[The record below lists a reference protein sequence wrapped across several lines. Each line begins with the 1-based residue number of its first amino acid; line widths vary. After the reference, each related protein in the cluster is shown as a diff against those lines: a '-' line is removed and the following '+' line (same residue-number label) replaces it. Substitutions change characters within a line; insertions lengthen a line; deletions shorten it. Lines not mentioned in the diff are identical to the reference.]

1 MDKIIIS
8 ASRRNEI
15 GKKNKSLRQHN
26 MIPAIAYG
34 HSISSIPLKVNSKIL
49 EAAYSRA
56 GSSRIVDLR
65 IDDKE
70 DKNVLIQAV
79 QHSPRSGAIIH
90 ADFYVVKMDEKIK
103 TEVPLHFIGESAMVY
118 QEGGTLLKNYE
129 ALEIEALPGDLPES
143 ISVDISVLDDFE
155 KAIHIRDLQIPAGS
169 TILNDPDEL
178 VAKIEPPRS
187 EEELAELEEPIT
199 EELPEVE
206 KVEAEEEKEDT
217 DEDKGKNEEVTPT
230 TEGKVE

>member
-8 ASRRNEI
+8 ATRRKEL
-15 GKKNKSLRQHN
+15 GKKNKSLRQHK

-34 HSISSIPLKVNSKIL
+34 HSINPIPLKVDSKIL
-49 EAAYSRA
+49 EMAYSKA
-56 GSSRIVDLR
+56 GSNRIIDLK

-79 QHSPRSGAIIH
+79 QHSPRSGAIMH

-103 TEVPLHFIGESAMVY
+103 TEVPLHFLGESAMVY

-129 ALEIEALPGDLPES
+129 ALEVEALPRDLPES
-143 ISVDISVLDDFE
+143 IPVDISVLDDFE
-155 KAIHIRDLQIPAGS
+155 KAIHIRDLHVPSGS
-169 TILNDPDEL
+169 IILNDPDEL

-206 KVEAEEEKEDT
+206 DIKAEGEEDIGEERDKDEEVVSATEEKVE
-217 DEDKGKNEEVTPT
+217 
-230 TEGKVE
+230 